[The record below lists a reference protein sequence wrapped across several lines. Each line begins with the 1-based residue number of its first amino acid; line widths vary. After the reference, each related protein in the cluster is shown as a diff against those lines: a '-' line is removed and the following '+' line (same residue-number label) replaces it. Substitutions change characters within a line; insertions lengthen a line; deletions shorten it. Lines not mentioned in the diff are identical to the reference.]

1 MIISV
6 QNLSKAYSGHLVIEV
21 PTLQLDKGIHWF
33 KGKNGSG
40 KTTFFRVLSGM
51 LPFEGNITL
60 AGIDIRKEPIAYRMA
75 INYGEAEPNYPEFLT
90 AHDLIS
96 FVAEAKKASP
106 KQVQE
111 LIDSIGITPF
121 LYQTTGTYS
130 SGMLKKLS
138 LVLAFLGNPQ
148 VIILDEPLITIDDQT
163 VGIVYE
169 LVRQYNALG
178 VTFLLSS
185 HQDFRFESLPIN
197 GVYIV
202 DNKTIS
208 QL

>member
-1 MIISV
+1 MITV
-6 QNLSKAYSGHLVIEV
+6 KGLVKQYSGHKVIEV
-21 PTLQLDKGIHWF
+21 PDLKLGAGIHWF

-51 LPFEGNITL
+51 LPFEGEVNL
-60 AGIDIRKEPIAYRMA
+60 AGLDIRNQPIDYRFA

-90 AHDLIS
+90 ANDLID
-96 FVAEAKKASP
+96 FVAKSKKAP
-106 KQVQE
+106 QGQVKE
-111 LIDSIGITPF
+111 LIEKFGVSPF

-138 LVLAFLGNPQ
+138 LVLAFLGNPK

-169 LVRQYNALG
+169 LVRERHAAG

-185 HQDFRFESLPIN
+185 HQDFRFEALPITGMYLVEN
-197 GVYIV
+197 KQIV
-202 DNKTIS
+202 